1 MTTSVTAVLLLN
13 GSSFAMPRCWRR
25 CGNYWITCI
34 MMNVHVGLC
43 QKSLGHVG
51 KIVRRNSLCYCTE
64 QMINGEN
71 NYGLQDFSEASLKVL
86 KMIPF
91 GCLVSFL
98 HMQFIIKVLLF
109 FL

>member
-1 MTTSVTAVLLLN
+1 
-13 GSSFAMPRCWRR
+13 
-25 CGNYWITCI
+25 

-51 KIVRRNSLCYCTE
+51 KIVRRNSLCCHTE

-71 NYGLQDFSEASLKVL
+71 NYGQQNFSEASFKVL
-86 KMIPF
+86 KIILI

-98 HMQFIIKVLLF
+98 HMQFIIKVF
-109 FL
+109 FCDRIPSIDGFYMETCIS